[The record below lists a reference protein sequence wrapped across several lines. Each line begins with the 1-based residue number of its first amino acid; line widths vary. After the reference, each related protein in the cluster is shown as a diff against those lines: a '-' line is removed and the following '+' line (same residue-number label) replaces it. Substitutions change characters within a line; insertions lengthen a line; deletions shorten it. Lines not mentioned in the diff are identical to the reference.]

1 MRLYEDIGTKYK
13 YHGVIRD
20 IGIPGN
26 VYSNT
31 FTDLKRKASEIAN
44 LYRRPFDVLEVW
56 NSNSHDMKPICILHR
71 RNIKTPWNTFQAGK
85 WN

>member
-13 YHGVIRD
+13 YHGVIRG

-31 FTDLKRKASEIAN
+31 FTGLKRKASEIAN
-44 LYRRPFDVLEVW
+44 LYRRSFDVLEIW
-56 NSNSHDMKPICILHR
+56 NSNSRETKPICILYR
-71 RNIKTPWNTFQAGK
+71 RNTKTPWNTFQPGK
-85 WN
+85 